1 MPATAMSTISGD
13 FGTLVKIDVPT
24 IPGVP
29 HCDQRHTVT
38 PSYQEIV
45 KRRLSM
51 QHHPVARDVNV
62 LNTMV
67 TSPGLEQ
74 LFGLC
79 VIA

>member
-1 MPATAMSTISGD
+1 MPATAMSMNNRY
-13 FGTLVKIDVPT
+13 FGTLVKIYVPT
-24 IPGVP
+24 IPSVP
-29 HCDQRHTVT
+29 HCDQRHAVT

-67 TSPGLEQ
+67 TGPGLEQ

>member
-1 MPATAMSTISGD
+1 MPTAAMSTNNLD
-13 FGTLVKIDVPT
+13 FGTLVEIDMPA
-24 IPGVP
+24 IPSVP

>member
-1 MPATAMSTISGD
+1 
-13 FGTLVKIDVPT
+13 
-24 IPGVP
+24 
-29 HCDQRHTVT
+29 VT

-45 KRRLSM
+45 KRRLGM
-51 QHHPVARDVNV
+51 QHHPVARDVNM

-67 TSPGLEQ
+67 THPVFEQ

>member
-1 MPATAMSTISGD
+1 MPATAMSMNNRY
-13 FGTLVKIDVPT
+13 FGTLVKIDMPT

-29 HCDQRHTVT
+29 DGDQRHTVT

-67 TSPGLEQ
+67 TDPGLEQ